1 MGQWSK
7 RLPLQNKKRPLQS
20 ETTPDQKNVAHP
32 VLVDKSKIY
41 FPPLHI
47 KVGFRKV
54 SVKAMDEESEGYGY
68 LRQIFSKMKEGIF
81 IGP

>member
-1 MGQWSK
+1 
-7 RLPLQNKKRPLQS
+7 
-20 ETTPDQKNVAHP
+20 
-32 VLVDKSKIY
+32 VDKSKIY

-47 KVGFRKV
+47 KLGFRKV
-54 SVKAMDEESEGYGY
+54 SVKEMNEESEGYGY